1 MGLLGQSQ
9 SIPVIG
15 RLIQEK
21 AAMLALE
28 SNHDAF
34 SASNGWLNRFQIRN
48 NIKCSVLSGE
58 AGDVSE
64 EVVADWSGRHKYMC
78 EGYTAKDILNCDETG
93 LFYRTRSLVVKGD
106 SCKGGKHA
114 KDRLTLLLRASVSG
128 EKL

>member
-1 MGLLGQSQ
+1 MDLLGQSQ
-9 SIPVIG
+9 NIPVIG

-48 NIKCSVLSGE
+48 NIKCSVLSRE

-64 EVVADWSGRHKYMC
+64 
-78 EGYTAKDILNCDETG
+78 
-93 LFYRTRSLVVKGD
+93 
-106 SCKGGKHA
+106 
-114 KDRLTLLLRASVSG
+114 
-128 EKL
+128 